1 MTRSSSYRVSRRSF
15 LKGAAM
21 AGAGLALSGC
31 AVPGAAPA
39 AKVGG
44 KIDYWHHYTSESEMA
59 GLKAGEESFAKKY
72 PGATAAS
79 ITIPNAD
86 FMAKFTLA
94 VQGGGKPDTTMV
106 AAARVPD
113 MVAMGGLQDLTERIK
128 AWDQRKNFPDW
139 YFNAATVNGKI
150 YGVPSFMFVDWMYYR
165 ADWFAEKGVKP
176 PTTFDEMTEAA
187 IKMTDPAL
195 GRVGFAMRG
204 GAGGAGMIT
213 QVIRAYGTPIF
224 QDGKAAFDVAKATE
238 ALKWYSELYTKHKAV
253 APSVANDSF
262 AQIMTAFRTGKAAMV
277 WHHTGSLV
285 DIVTDLGGDG
295 KKFLPLPRPKGP
307 GALINDVTPSY
318 NGIVDP
324 KNIETSWAWLTHWA
338 DKDTL
343 ITLMEKTGYVPSN
356 QIAAQDERIT
366 KNPLYGAAF
375 KALAGGTVAPAFA
388 GQPGWEASVV
398 LPTFQRILLGE
409 LTPAAGADALA
420 KGLDSAIK
428 GTLK

>member
-1 MTRSSSYRVSRRSF
+1 

-31 AVPGAAPA
+31 AVPGAAPS

-44 KIDYWHHYTSESEMA
+44 KVDYWHHYTSESEMA

-72 PGATAAS
+72 AGASANS
-79 ITIPNAD
+79 VTIPNAD

-94 VQGGGKPDTTMV
+94 VQGGGKPDTAMV
-106 AAARVPD
+106 AANRVPD
-113 MVAMGGLQDLTERIK
+113 MVAMGGLQDLTDRIK
-128 AWDQRKNFPDW
+128 NWDQRKNFPDW
-139 YFNAATVNGKI
+139 YFNSATVNGKI

-187 IKMTDPAL
+187 IKMTDPAQ
-195 GRVGFAMRG
+195 GRFGFAMRG
-204 GAGGAGMIT
+204 GGGGAGMVQ
-213 QVIRAYGTPIF
+213 QVIRAFGSPIVL
-224 QDGKAAFDVAKATE
+224 DGKPALDIAKTTD
-238 ALKWYSELYTKHKAV
+238 ALKWYTELYTKHKAV
-253 APSVANDSF
+253 PTSVTNDSF

-277 WHHTGSLV
+277 WHHTGSLM
-285 DIVTDLGGDG
+285 DIVADLGSDG

-307 GALINDVTPSY
+307 AALINDVTPNY

-338 DKDTL
+338 EKDTL

-356 QIAAQDERIT
+356 QLAAADDRMV
-366 KNPLYGAAF
+366 KNPLYAAAF

-388 GQPGWEASVV
+388 GQPGWESSVI

-409 LTPAAGADALA
+409 LTPAAGADAIA
-420 KGLDSAIK
+420 KGLDAAVK

>member
-31 AVPGAAPA
+31 AVPGAAPS

-44 KIDYWHHYTSESEMA
+44 KVDYWHHYTSESEMA

-72 PGATAAS
+72 AGASANS
-79 ITIPNAD
+79 VTIPNAD

-94 VQGGGKPDTTMV
+94 VQGGGKPDTAMV
-106 AAARVPD
+106 AANRVPD
-113 MVAMGGLQDLTERIK
+113 MVAMGGLQDLTDRIK
-128 AWDQRKNFPDW
+128 NWDQRKNFPDW
-139 YFNAATVNGKI
+139 YFNSATVNGKI

-187 IKMTDPAL
+187 IKMTDPAQ
-195 GRVGFAMRG
+195 GRFGFAMRG
-204 GAGGAGMIT
+204 GGGGAGMVQ
-213 QVIRAYGTPIF
+213 QVIRAFGSPIVL
-224 QDGKAAFDVAKATE
+224 DGKPALDIAKTTD
-238 ALKWYSELYTKHKAV
+238 ALKWYTELYTKHKAV
-253 APSVANDSF
+253 PTSVTNDSF

-277 WHHTGSLV
+277 WHHTGSLM
-285 DIVTDLGGDG
+285 DIVADLGSDG

-307 GALINDVTPSY
+307 AALINDVTPNY

-338 DKDTL
+338 EKDTL

-356 QIAAQDERIT
+356 QLAAADDRMV
-366 KNPLYGAAF
+366 KNPLYAAAF

-388 GQPGWEASVV
+388 GQPGWESSVI

-409 LTPAAGADALA
+409 LTPAAGADAIA
-420 KGLDSAIK
+420 KGLDAAVK